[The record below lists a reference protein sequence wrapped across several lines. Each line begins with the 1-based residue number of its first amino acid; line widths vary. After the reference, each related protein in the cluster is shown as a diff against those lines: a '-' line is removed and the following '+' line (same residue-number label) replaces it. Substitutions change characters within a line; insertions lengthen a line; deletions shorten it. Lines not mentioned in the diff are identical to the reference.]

1 MAPYAFAVVGMGVI
15 CFIAHIF
22 LKAAQRKYDFVWYRQ
37 FWAYKKLPP
46 AQKGVLNDYPFYVNL
61 NARDQRHFE
70 HRVKS
75 FIADK
80 DFKHRH
86 NHEITDDQK
95 VLIAAVAC
103 RLTFGRRSYL
113 FPMLSTILIFDEA
126 FESPANNQK
135 HKGEYNPRAK
145 VLALS
150 WADFKEGMDITN
162 DNLHLGLHEFTHVMH
177 FECERYTDVD
187 AERYNKYY
195 KKILR
200 ELMNPAT
207 RTKLDNTRFFRD
219 YAFTNQYEFMAV
231 LTEYYFESNVLFKQE
246 FPVMFD
252 YMTLALLYKERWIL

>member
-1 MAPYAFAVVGMGVI
+1 MAPYAFAVVGIGVVS
-15 CFIAHIF
+15 FIAHLI
-22 LKAAQRKYDFVWYRQ
+22 LKATQRKFDFVWYRQ
-37 FWAYKKLPP
+37 LWSYKKLPTS
-46 AQKGVLNDYPFYVNL
+46 QKQILKEYPFYKNL
-61 NARDQRHFE
+61 NAKDQRHFE

-80 DFKHRH
+80 NFKHRH
-86 NHEITDDQK
+86 NHEITDEHK
-95 VLIAAVAC
+95 VLVAAVAC

-113 FPMLSTILIFDEA
+113 FPMLNTILIFDEA

-150 WADFKEGMDITN
+150 WADFKEGIDIAN

-177 FECERYTDVD
+177 FESERYTDVD
-187 AERYNKYY
+187 AERYGKFH

-200 ELMNPAT
+200 ELMKPET
-207 RTKLDNTRFFRD
+207 REKVDNTRFFRD

-231 LTEYYFESNVLFKQE
+231 LTEYYFESNAVFKQE
-246 FPVMFD
+246 FPVMYN
-252 YMTLALLYKERWIL
+252 YMTLALLYRQRWIV